1 VIYLLDTDILNYVLK
16 RDAIVVQRFE
26 QALREGHGFVLSA
39 VVDFEITRYHRLKG
53 MHRVA
58 RFYASMVELWSRVE
72 VEADDWRTAADLWAS
87 RHRAGKPITDSDLL
101 IAVSALKSGATLA
114 TNNLRHFDDLGLS
127 LETWTDR

>member
-1 VIYLLDTDILNYVLK
+1 
-16 RDAIVVQRFE
+16 
-26 QALREGHGFVLSA
+26 
-39 VVDFEITRYHRLKG
+39 
-53 MHRVA
+53 
-58 RFYASMVELWSRVE
+58 